1 MWIAAKFDD
10 ICPSEV
16 QDFVH
21 ITADA
26 YTRNELIEMEV
37 CILAALEF
45 RIPTSTAA
53 HFLELVG

>member
-1 MWIAAKFDD
+1 MWITAKFEE

-16 QDFVH
+16 QVFVH
-21 ITADA
+21 IMVDA

-37 CILAALEF
+37 CILAAL
-45 RIPTSTAA
+45 